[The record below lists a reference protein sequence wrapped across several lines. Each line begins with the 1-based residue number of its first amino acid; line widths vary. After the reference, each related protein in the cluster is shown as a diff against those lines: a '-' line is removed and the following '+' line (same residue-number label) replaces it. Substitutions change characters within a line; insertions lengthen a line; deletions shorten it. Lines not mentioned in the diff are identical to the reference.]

1 MEDQTVF
8 KKKRFHRNFMSKE
21 TLKNRGILRIQMVRL
36 HERVENGQNFIRSLA
51 SANGKWQFSTFLN
64 FEKSKT
70 KLDLFMLFSKIGHQ
84 IDYFGKIKRNS
95 KFQPC
100 RRTLDIYS
108 NWLLKDNIASKWK
121 DLQEVQASM
130 CSLLKE
136 KGTSQAT
143 KD

>member
-1 MEDQTVF
+1 
-8 KKKRFHRNFMSKE
+8 
-21 TLKNRGILRIQMVRL
+21 
-36 HERVENGQNFIRSLA
+36 
-51 SANGKWQFSTFLN
+51 
-64 FEKSKT
+64 
-70 KLDLFMLFSKIGHQ
+70 MLFSKIGHQ

-95 KFQPC
+95 KFRPC

-136 KGTSQAT
+136 KGRSQAT